1 MTSKNKY
8 PISKIPG
15 SATNLGYRVRPR
27 LLNPLTGK
35 KEQICVQN
43 VNWTE
48 SEAKREC
55 KRLIDLGPR
64 YFEEKHFSEAVL
76 RSEQE
81 NKPKSHSN
89 SKPKIKDG
97 RGYEL
102 NTLDDLFESFMRS
115 NPKGNKASYMEGQL
129 INYRAH
135 IKETL
140 GSKPLLELKKTDVA
154 HWRDTL
160 SNHTIKKNGRNGGI
174 GSNLK
179 NCSKNRIIITL
190 RNILEYGN
198 EYYDLK
204 YNFKINIFKKG
215 NDMNREAVTYTIEQL
230 GRFLNVIKQ
239 ENFHHYAFFT
249 LLSSVGMRLSEV
261 RGLKEIDVDFDNR
274 ILIIQRNIARSR
286 GETGWVETSPK
297 SGKARKVPL
306 GENALTILKELI
318 ELSKKEHNYSPKTHY
333 LFGGLTPY
341 SANYIQYTFRKYREK
356 ACSIYSDL
364 SNEFA
369 IHDIRHSVA
378 THAASKSSAQQIM
391 QLLGHSDLSVTSKYI
406 HDDANVAVVNSI
418 DTELHYLD

>member
-55 KRLIDLGPR
+55 KRLMDLGPR

-89 SKPKIKDG
+89 SRPKIKDG

-140 GSKPLLELKKTDVA
+140 GSKQLLELKKTDVA

-204 YNFKINIFKKG
+204 YNFKINTFKKG
-215 NDMNREAVTYTIEQL
+215 DDMNREAITYTIEQL

-239 ENFHHYAFFT
+239 EDFHHYAFFT

-261 RGLKEIDVDFDNR
+261 RGLKEIDVDFDNKN
-274 ILIIQRNIARSR
+274 LIIQRNIARSR
-286 GETGWVETSPK
+286 GIIGWVETSPK

-306 GENALTILKELI
+306 GDNTLAILKELI
-318 ELSKKEHNYSPKTHY
+318 ELSKKEHDYSPKTHY
-333 LFGGLTPY
+333 LFGGLAPY

-364 SNEFA
+364 RNEFA

-378 THAASKSSAQQIM
+378 TYTARNSTPKETQM
-391 QLLGHSDLSVTSKYI
+391 LLGHSDLSVTSRYL
-406 HDDANVAVVNSI
+406 HDEPSRNVINTI
-418 DTELHYLD
+418 DTVLQSIK